1 MSILLF
7 MIFGL
12 VSEAKALDL
21 PQEWIKKIESAC
33 TKAADDSRSAKI
45 NLKDACECIANVHYN
60 LAKREEDKG
69 EAEDQLKWVLTFY
82 QTTDKSKLKE
92 LLGED
97 PVTAEI
103 DMQVAEECIK

>member
-12 VSEAKALDL
+12 VSEAKATDL
-21 PQEWIKKIESAC
+21 PRNWIKKIESAC
-33 TKAADDSRSAKI
+33 TESADDSRSTKI
-45 NLKDACECIANVHYN
+45 NLKDACECIANVHFN
-60 LAKREEDKG
+60 LAKREEDTAEG
-69 EAEDQLKWVLTFY
+69 EDQLKWVLKFY

-97 PVTAEI
+97 PAMAEI